1 MIYCLTYL
9 SLVAQTQLHT
19 EKRKHIH
26 EASTKYLLYINQ
38 CVLLF
43 KELFTELTTPTVN
56 YAAFCSIYDDWK
68 CTFLCFPKQTKAV
81 HSCWLLCFLLFI
93 YLFILLFLLLLG
105 ILTLLLY
112 YYFFRIFQIVLI
124 IIHFHA
130 QCPRT
135 RAYTSQTYG
144 WKHILCRTCVL
155 NFLLGIL

>member
-1 MIYCLTYL
+1 MQHSAPYMTIESVLFFAFQNKQKL
-9 SLVAQTQLHT
+9 STHVDFFV
-19 EKRKHIH
+19 
-26 EASTKYLLYINQ
+26 S
-38 CVLLF
+38 F
-43 KELFTELTTPTVN
+43 
-56 YAAFCSIYDDWK
+56 
-68 CTFLCFPKQTKAV
+68 
-81 HSCWLLCFLLFI
+81 

-130 QCPRT
+130 RCPRT
-135 RAYTSQTYG
+135 RAYTSHTYG

>member
-93 YLFILLFLLLLG
+93 YFAFSSFAGYLNFIALLLFFSHFPNSINYYSLSCSVSSDTG
-105 ILTLLLY
+105 I
-112 YYFFRIFQIVLI
+112 
-124 IIHFHA
+124 H
-130 QCPRT
+130 
-135 RAYTSQTYG
+135 
-144 WKHILCRTCVL
+144 
-155 NFLLGIL
+155 